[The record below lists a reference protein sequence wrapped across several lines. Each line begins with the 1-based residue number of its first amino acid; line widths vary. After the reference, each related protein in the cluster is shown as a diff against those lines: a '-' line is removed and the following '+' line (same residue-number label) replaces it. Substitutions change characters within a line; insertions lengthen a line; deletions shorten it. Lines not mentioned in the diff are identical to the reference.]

1 MLRPKH
7 HALTANTP
15 SSRKKESADMS
26 QPGTEA
32 QRSPERAGNEAV
44 PGPRARPVRHFG
56 QWIVAAVVAYYFA
69 GLLYSLY
76 ENKNI
81 DHSVIGDYLVQSA
94 IMDSLFTTLKI
105 SIVSALL
112 GCVLGVVIAVCRLS
126 GNRILAYV
134 SWLYIWFF
142 RGSPLLVQ
150 LLIWG
155 NFALLFKHV
164 GLGVPFTDVTFFSFD
179 TNTVITPFVAA
190 VLGLGLN
197 EGAYMAEVVRGGI
210 LAVGPGQVEAA
221 KALGM
226 GSLQTTRR
234 IVLPQALRVIIPPTG
249 NQFINLIKASSLV
262 SVIAGGDLLTSAQTI
277 SSLNL
282 KTIELL
288 TVATFWYLVIV
299 TAASIGQYFLERRV
313 GRGR

>member
-1 MLRPKH
+1 M
-7 HALTANTP
+7 
-15 SSRKKESADMS
+15 
-26 QPGTEA
+26 
-32 QRSPERAGNEAV
+32 
-44 PGPRARPVRHFG
+44 
-56 QWIVAAVVAYYFA
+56 
-69 GLLYSLY
+69 
-76 ENKNI
+76 
-81 DHSVIGDYLVQSA
+81 
-94 IMDSLFTTLKI
+94 
-105 SIVSALL
+105 
-112 GCVLGVVIAVCRLS
+112 
-126 GNRILAYV
+126 
-134 SWLYIWFF
+134 
-142 RGSPLLVQ
+142 
-150 LLIWG
+150 
-155 NFALLFKHV
+155 
-164 GLGVPFTDVTFFSFD
+164 FFSFD

-277 SSLNL
+277 SFLNL

-313 GRGR
+313 SRGR